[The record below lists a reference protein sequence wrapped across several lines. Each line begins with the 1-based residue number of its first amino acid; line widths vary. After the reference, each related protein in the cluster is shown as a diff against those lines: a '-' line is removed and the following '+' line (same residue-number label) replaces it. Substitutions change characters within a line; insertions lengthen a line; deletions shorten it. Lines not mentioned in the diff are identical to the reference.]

1 MIEVSVNRFSST
13 VASSL
18 SRSDSSNPAA
28 LLRLANQNALYYQ
41 AEPKKIGASAGLLR
55 TFMYLGAMVASSAT
69 GSVFGNRANTT
80 GLHGLA
86 IFMVSISAALFI
98 LTLIDRSLKN
108 AAAAQARD

>member
-1 MIEVSVNRFSST
+1 
-13 VASSL
+13 
-18 SRSDSSNPAA
+18 
-28 LLRLANQNALYYQ
+28 
-41 AEPKKIGASAGLLR
+41 
-55 TFMYLGAMVASSAT
+55 MYLGAMVASSAT